1 MSVMAQTGELFTSG
15 SMSNKSSAI
24 IFKDQQIIWIVLKI
38 DKLLALKLIY
48 IYMFLF
54 REYWELNVLNLY
66 VD

>member
-1 MSVMAQTGELFTSG
+1 MSVMAQTGELFTSS

-24 IFKDQQIIWIVLKI
+24 IFKDQLIIWIVLKI
-38 DKLLALKLIY
+38 DKLLALKLM
-48 IYMFLF
+48 YMFLF